1 MTLKKPKSPKKPAK
15 NGTGK
20 STVKD
25 WHAGHTKTVGNV
37 APRTAASKYKV
48 KSPKKVG

>member
-1 MTLKKPKSPKKPAK
+1 MTIKKPRSPKKPAK

-25 WHAGHTKTVGNV
+25 WHAGKTSSIGST
-37 APRTAASKYKV
+37 APASAASKYKV
-48 KSPKKVG
+48 KSPKKVK

>member
-1 MTLKKPKSPKKPAK
+1 MTIKKPKSPKKPPK

-25 WHAGHTKTVGNV
+25 WHAGHTKTVGKP
-37 APRTAASKYKV
+37 APASVASKYKV
-48 KSPKKVG
+48 KTPRKPR